1 MNSYKVSELHVSFKA
16 CMCMYICVHMH
27 TYTRMHIPIHI
38 CTYTYKHTHTQ
49 THICKQVNEC
59 KISYSTTELWLSVFK
74 TKRILSVYMCNYY
87 SKSAVPDSK
96 RWDSFFYPFDLPSF
110 ILMVWVDT
118 HELI

>member
-38 CTYTYKHTHTQ
+38 CTHTYKHTHTQ

-59 KISYSTTELWLSVFK
+59 KNSYSTTELWLSVFK